1 MSIYYVI
8 ESEYVGPN
16 TQGRIDSHLVTITT
30 DAPRTNLSHE
40 VRLDGWIGTT
50 NDTSRHAHGAYTSE
64 DDAREAVA
72 ELFGPCRE
80 SDEIDDPDTVAL
92 FRIGGLEPWG
102 SEASVSWCWTSRDLI
117 TASTTDEEIY
127 DEVGSCAEAAAADG
141 VALAGEAV
149 EEMLREYR
157 DELRIDEWGDA
168 DTAERL
174 RLCARYGVSRFAAR
188 RESFPI

>member
-72 ELFGPCRE
+72 ELFGRPAAE
-80 SDEIDDPDTVAL
+80 
-92 FRIGGLEPWG
+92 EP
-102 SEASVSWCWTSRDLI
+102 T
-117 TASTTDEEIY
+117 
-127 DEVGSCAEAAAADG
+127 
-141 VALAGEAV
+141 ALAGTGTIQA
-149 EEMLREYR
+149 LQF
-157 DELRIDEWGDA
+157 LLLAI
-168 DTAERL
+168 
-174 RLCARYGVSRFAAR
+174 GVAASLYTAR
-188 RESFPI
+188 RIAYGRYRTPARRRTTLTPYVAVIIALTAGGVWLTRHPFPQVSMAPVATVVGLAALVYSSRNKS